1 MAKVLKSPT
10 TCPLLLQNKSLI
22 DALGYIDTEW
32 NDAEARIKAQR
43 QIEKEM
49 NTFTPNLNE
58 YIAFLPDYTP
68 TFQNR
73 ARLLKEWKRVQA
85 QVALN
90 AIDMNRYNQHSIYE
104 PSRKNVGSARAW
116 KQANDQMKILIEHRH
131 NEVLN
136 LELEQKYVSNVWKC
150 KVAVLEQLQKEYT
163 NEHTNRKAALDQLNQ
178 ERKQFQLLNSK
189 KLTSYRRK
197 YEQLLQKNHEIEMA
211 CKAYEMGGA
220 KRLKTIA

>member
-10 TCPLLLQNKSLI
+10 ICPLLLQNKSLI

-104 PSRKNVGSARAW
+104 PSRKNVGSAKAW

-131 NEVLN
+131 NEWVIFVRFY
-136 LELEQKYVSNVWKC
+136 Q
-150 KVAVLEQLQKEYT
+150 
-163 NEHTNRKAALDQLNQ
+163 
-178 ERKQFQLLNSK
+178 
-189 KLTSYRRK
+189 
-197 YEQLLQKNHEIEMA
+197 
-211 CKAYEMGGA
+211 
-220 KRLKTIA
+220 